1 MAGSTRWLEYF
12 ISLEGLIKILEFI
25 VSILAFVLILNFD
38 DWSLF
43 SRYGFY
49 IIVSGLCW
57 CSLLII
63 LILHAVGLCAGKV
76 YGNWQREYSLF
87 VFMLSYSLSFMFLFF
102 FGSALL
108 AQWAYDLADGFL
120 ILCVILGFVLVIL
133 FFIDSF
139 IYYKRV
145 RQIRIEEV
153 TWKPKR
159 TGTSY
164 A

>member
-1 MAGSTRWLEYF
+1 M
-12 ISLEGLIKILEFI
+12 
-25 VSILAFVLILNFD
+25 AFVLILNFD

-120 ILCVILGFVLVIL
+120 ILCVVRNLVI
-133 FFIDSF
+133 
-139 IYYKRV
+139 YP
-145 RQIRIEEV
+145 
-153 TWKPKR
+153 T
-159 TGTSY
+159 
-164 A
+164 